1 MSKRFSKFNLFGLV
15 LTLFILFLAILFTS
29 CNDDDD
35 NPVEK
40 VFSSDGIVFTLN
52 ESWGC
57 YEVTGYN
64 GNADYVLI
72 PSMYQSRKVTKIAD
86 KAFLGCTQI
95 VEIRIEDGVKE
106 IGSNAFGNC
115 SGLSN
120 ITIPYGV
127 ENIGSSAFYNCFKLE
142 KIIIPISVRSIGS
155 YAFWGCT
162 SLNSIE
168 IPFFVRSIGSKAFAY
183 CTRLANVTVEDCVPD
198 IGSDAFH
205 ETLWYNN
212 QPNGVVY
219 LGKVAYNYKGEMKN
233 GTSIVLKDGTRRI
246 AECAFYG
253 CSKLVSITIP
263 NSVYGIGESAFQ
275 KCTGLTNIEL
285 PKDLSWIGQ
294 SAFAECSALTEVHWN
309 PIKCV
314 NYKIDFRDG
323 RIFGDCTNL
332 LKIFISKECVNVPD
346 YFNLLGDSKHP
357 YERVATIVFDGTK
370 SEWESSGIKGGI
382 YTFSTVVCSDGIY

>member
-1 MSKRFSKFNLFGLV
+1 MSKRFSKFILFGLV
-15 LTLFILFLAILFTS
+15 FTLFILSLAILFAS

-35 NPVEK
+35 KPVEK

-52 ESWGC
+52 ELWGY

-86 KAFLGCTQI
+86 KAFLGCSGI
-95 VEIRIEDGVKE
+95 VEVKIEKGIEE
-106 IGSNAFGNC
+106 ICANAFGKC

-127 ENIGSSAFYNCFKLE
+127 KNIGSFAFYNCFKLE
-142 KIIIPISVRSIGS
+142 KVLIPISVESIGS

-168 IPFFVRSIGSKAFAY
+168 IPFFVRSIGSKAFEY

-212 QPNGVVY
+212 QSNGVVY

-263 NSVYGIGESAFQ
+263 NSLYSIGESAFQ
-275 KCTGLTNIEL
+275 QCTGLTNIEL

-332 LKIFISKECVNVPD
+332 LKIFISKECENVPD
-346 YFNLLGDSKHP
+346 YFDLLGDHNNP
-357 YERVATIVFDGTK
+357 YKRKATIVFDGTK
-370 SEWESSGIKGGI
+370 SEWESSMIKGRI
-382 YTFSTVVCSDGIY
+382 YKFSTVVCSDGIY